1 MAKHLEELAL
11 NVSLFIGP
19 WLPQLFLN
27 VLADETLEA
36 MWDALMFSMLNASGK
51 QGYVRI
57 FSSPMRL
64 SI

>member
-1 MAKHLEELAL
+1 MATAT
-11 NVSLFIGP
+11 V
-19 WLPQLFLN
+19 LN